1 MPIRS
6 SVRFTDA
13 YIKSLKPTA
22 SRYDLYDANLAGFGI
37 RVSPSGA
44 KSWMALSRNL
54 GRKTRVTLG
63 RYPQMSLGIA
73 RQRAMNTLMEMA
85 DGEFQRSAKFQL
97 FEHALEDWYK
107 RDQAQN
113 KGFLQVR
120 NAMELH
126 VRPYLKDFK
135 LANVEKRDIIK
146 IIDRIAMKAP
156 TQANRVLAFTKR
168 FFNWC
173 VSRDL
178 LAISPANG
186 IAKAKTEVSRDR
198 VLSKDELT
206 AIYSATFEM
215 PYPFGPL
222 LRILTLTGQRLNE
235 VAGSSWAEIDLDA
248 AKWELPRDR
257 SKNKTS
263 HVVHLSSPVLDELH
277 GLINPA
283 SHDLIFTTTGN
294 SPVSGFSKAK
304 KKLDEISGVKDWRLH
319 DLRRTFATVATETL
333 GYEPVVVDRV
343 LNHVSGSVK
352 GIAAVYQKDNTWI
365 NGKSFWMLGQIM
377 SKVPADLIDDY
388 TFP

>member
-1 MPIRS
+1 MPVRS

-22 SRYDLYDANLAGFGI
+22 SRYELYDANLAGFGI

-44 KSWMALSRNL
+44 KSWMAFSRNME
-54 GRKTRVTLG
+54 RKTRVTLG
-63 RYPQMSLGIA
+63 RYPQMPLGQA

-85 DGEFQRSAKFQL
+85 DGEFQRSNKLQL
-97 FEHALEDWYK
+97 FEHALDDWYK
-107 RDQAQN
+107 KDQAQN
-113 KGFLQVR
+113 KSFLQVK

-126 VRPYLKDFK
+126 VRPRLKDFK
-135 LANVEKRDIIK
+135 LANIEKRDIIK

-186 IAKAKTEVSRDR
+186 IAKAKTEASRDR

-215 PYPFGPL
+215 SYPFGPL
-222 LRILTLTGQRLNE
+222 LRILALTGQRLNE
-235 VAGSSWAEIDLDA
+235 VAGCQWAEINLEE

-263 HVVHLSSPVLDELH
+263 HVVHLSNPVSKEFATLMNPTNQELV
-277 GLINPA
+277 
-283 SHDLIFTTTGN
+283 FTTTGKT
-294 SPVSGFSKAK
+294 PVSGFSKAK
-304 KKLDEISGVKDWRLH
+304 KQLDKISGVNDWRLH
-319 DLRRTFATVATETL
+319 DLRRTFASVATETL

-343 LNHVSGSVK
+343 LNHVNGSVK
-352 GIAAVYQKDNTWI
+352 GIAAVYQK
-365 NGKSFWMLGQIM
+365 GQYLEKRKIVLDAWAGYVQ
-377 SKVPADLIDDY
+377 SPS
-388 TFP
+388 

>member
-1 MPIRS
+1 MPVRS

-22 SRYDLYDANLAGFGI
+22 SRYELYDANLAGFGI

-44 KSWMALSRNL
+44 KSWMAFSRNME
-54 GRKTRVTLG
+54 RKTRVTLG
-63 RYPQMSLGIA
+63 RYPQMPLGQA
-73 RQRAMNTLMEMA
+73 RQRAMNTLMKMA
-85 DGEFQRSAKFQL
+85 DGEFQRSTKIQL
-97 FEHALEDWYK
+97 FEHALDDWYK
-107 RDQAQN
+107 KDQAQN
-113 KGFLQVR
+113 KSFLQVK

-126 VRPYLKDFK
+126 VRPSLKDFK
-135 LANVEKRDIIK
+135 LANIEKRDIIK

-186 IAKAKTEVSRDR
+186 ITKAKTEASRDR

-222 LRILTLTGQRLNE
+222 LRILTLTGKRLNE
-235 VAGSSWAEIDLDA
+235 VAGCQWTEINLEE

-263 HVVHLSSPVLDELH
+263 HVVHLSNPVSKEFATLMNPTNQELV
-277 GLINPA
+277 
-283 SHDLIFTTTGN
+283 FTTTGKT
-294 SPVSGFSKAK
+294 PVSGFSKAK
-304 KKLDEISGVKDWRLH
+304 KQLDKISGVNDWRLH

-343 LNHVSGSVK
+343 LNHVNGSVK
-352 GIAAVYQKDNTWI
+352 GIAAVYQK
-365 NGKSFWMLGQIM
+365 GQYLEKRKIVLDAWA
-377 SKVPADLIDDY
+377 SYVQSPS
-388 TFP
+388 

>member
-1 MPIRS
+1 MPVRS
-6 SVRFTDA
+6 SMRFTDA

-22 SRYDLYDANLAGFGI
+22 SRYEKYDANLAGFGI

-44 KSWMALSRNL
+44 KSWMAFSRNME
-54 GRKTRVTLG
+54 RKTRVTLG
-63 RYPQMSLGIA
+63 RYPHMLLGQA

-85 DGEFQRSAKFQL
+85 DGEFQRSTKLQL
-97 FEHALEDWYK
+97 FEHALDDWYK
-107 RDQAQN
+107 KDQAQN
-113 KGFLQVR
+113 KSFLQVR
-120 NAMELH
+120 HAMELH
-126 VRPYLKDFK
+126 VRPRLKDFK
-135 LANVEKRDIIK
+135 LSNIEKRDIIK
-146 IIDRIAMKAP
+146 IIDRIAVRTP
-156 TQANRVLAFTKR
+156 TQANRILAFTKR
-168 FFNWC
+168 FFSWC

-198 VLSKDELT
+198 VLSKDELR
-206 AIYSATFEM
+206 AMYNATFEM

-235 VAGSSWAEIDLDA
+235 VAGVSWKEINLDA

-263 HVVHLSSPVLDELH
+263 HIVHLSNPVRKEFDALMNPTNQELV
-277 GLINPA
+277 
-283 SHDLIFTTTGN
+283 FTTTGKT
-294 SPVSGFSKAK
+294 PVSGFSKAK
-304 KKLDEISGVKDWRLH
+304 NQLDKISGVNDWRLH

-352 GIAAVYQKDNTWI
+352 GIAAVYQK
-365 NGKSFWMLGQIM
+365 GQYLDKRKI
-377 SKVPADLIDDY
+377 VLDAWADY
-388 TFP
+388 VQSPS

>member
-1 MPIRS
+1 MPVRS

-13 YIKSLKPTA
+13 YIKSLKPSA
-22 SRYDLYDANLAGFGI
+22 SRYEKYDANLAGFGI

-44 KSWMALSRNL
+44 KSWMAFSRNME
-54 GRKTRVTLG
+54 RKTRVTLG
-63 RYPQMSLGIA
+63 RYPHMLLGQA

-85 DGEFQRSAKFQL
+85 DGEFQRSTKLQL
-97 FEHALEDWYK
+97 FEHALDDWYK
-107 RDQAQN
+107 KDQAQN
-113 KGFLQVR
+113 KSFLQVK

-126 VRPYLKDFK
+126 VRPRLKDFK
-135 LANVEKRDIIK
+135 LANIEKRDIIK

-198 VLSKDELT
+198 VLSKDELRT
-206 AIYSATFEM
+206 MYNATFEM

-235 VAGSSWAEIDLDA
+235 VAGVSWKEINLDA

-263 HVVHLSSPVLDELH
+263 HIVHLSNPVRKEFDALMNPTNQELV
-277 GLINPA
+277 
-283 SHDLIFTTTGN
+283 FTTTGKT
-294 SPVSGFSKAK
+294 PVSGFSKAK
-304 KKLDEISGVKDWRLH
+304 NQLDKISGVNDWRLH

-352 GIAAVYQKDNTWI
+352 GIAAVYQK
-365 NGKSFWMLGQIM
+365 GQYLDKRKI
-377 SKVPADLIDDY
+377 VLDAWADY
-388 TFP
+388 VQSPS

>member
-1 MPIRS
+1 MPVRS

-22 SRYDLYDANLAGFGI
+22 SRYELYDANLAGFGI

-44 KSWMALSRNL
+44 KSWMAFSRNME
-54 GRKTRVTLG
+54 RKTRVTLG
-63 RYPQMSLGIA
+63 RYPHMLLGQA

-85 DGEFQRSAKFQL
+85 DGEFQRSTKLQL
-97 FEHALEDWYK
+97 FEHALDDWYK
-107 RDQAQN
+107 KDQAQN
-113 KGFLQVR
+113 KSFLQVK

-126 VRPYLKDFK
+126 VRPRLKDFK
-135 LANVEKRDIIK
+135 LATIEKRDIIK

-198 VLSKDELT
+198 VLSKDELR
-206 AIYSATFEM
+206 AMYNATFEM

-235 VAGSSWAEIDLDA
+235 VAGVSWKEINLDA

-263 HVVHLSSPVLDELH
+263 HVVHLSNPVRKEFDALMNLTNQELV
-277 GLINPA
+277 
-283 SHDLIFTTTGN
+283 FTTTGKT
-294 SPVSGFSKAK
+294 PVSGFSKAK
-304 KKLDEISGVKDWRLH
+304 KQLDKISGVNDWRLH

-352 GIAAVYQKDNTWI
+352 GIAAVYQK
-365 NGKSFWMLGQIM
+365 GQYLDKRKIVLDAWAGYVQ
-377 SKVPADLIDDY
+377 SPS
-388 TFP
+388 